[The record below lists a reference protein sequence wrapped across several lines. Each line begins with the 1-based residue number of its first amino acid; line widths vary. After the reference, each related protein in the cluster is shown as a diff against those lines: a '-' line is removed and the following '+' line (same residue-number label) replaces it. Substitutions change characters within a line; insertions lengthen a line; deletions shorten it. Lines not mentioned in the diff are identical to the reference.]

1 MRKATTTATTND
13 GILTIHNR
21 KLFDEQIKSFSN
33 GRCLVTVERIYNKR
47 SNPQNAFYHGVVI
60 PICHKG
66 LIDLGHEVNKDD
78 THEIL
83 KAMFNKK
90 EFTTLDG
97 ETVKYGGST
106 TEMKT
111 IDMMQFIDEIQR
123 WASEY
128 LGVFIPDP
136 DPEWRTNLD

>member
-1 MRKATTTATTND
+1 MRKATTTAATKD
-13 GILTIHNR
+13 GILTIRNR
-21 KLFDEQIKSFSN
+21 KLFDEQIRSFSD
-33 GRCLVTVERIYNKR
+33 GECIITVERVYNKR
-47 SNPQNAFYHGVVI
+47 SKPQNAYYHGVVI

-66 LIDLGHEVNKDD
+66 LIDLGHDVNKDD

-90 EFTTLDG
+90 EFISHDG
-97 ETVKYGGST
+97 ETVKYGGT
-106 TEMKT
+106 TSEMKT
-111 IDMMQFIDEIQR
+111 IDMMQYIDEIQR

-136 DPEWRTNLD
+136 NPEWRNEN